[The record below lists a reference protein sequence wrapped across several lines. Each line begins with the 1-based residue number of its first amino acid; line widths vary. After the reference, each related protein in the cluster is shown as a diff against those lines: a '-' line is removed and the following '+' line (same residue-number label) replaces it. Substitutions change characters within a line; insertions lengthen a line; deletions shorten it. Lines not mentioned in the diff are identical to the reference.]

1 VRGGGNIGVRGGGS
15 IGVRGGGGF
24 DAVRGCS
31 AGTWGVEGGGGG
43 GGTAGIGWII
53 GVLVSFTKRL
63 RTYAS
68 KRAQQQ
74 PRQTHTAMM
83 PAIPE
88 RGQGGGARRHGA
100 PFAGV
105 CKVRRRA

>member
-1 VRGGGNIGVRGGGS
+1 
-15 IGVRGGGGF
+15 
-24 DAVRGCS
+24 VRGCS

-53 GVLVSFTKRL
+53 GLLVSFTKRL